1 MTKKTTTKAE
11 TVRDETIIAAEAS
24 KMTTKV
30 AESAREIMRR
40 SAATAKERSDSAY
53 DGATQFNSN
62 LESAMNRMVGGY
74 VTVLGGIATA
84 THENVNRALT
94 TVEKLA
100 NAQSLTEAVKIQSDY
115 VRENTTANIENIR
128 VAANTTRDVMMDGAA
143 AVRENVAKV
152 WPYGKA
158 A

>member
-1 MTKKTTTKAE
+1 MTTKTAKK
-11 TVRDETIIAAEAS
+11 DDTIIADEAT
-24 KMTTKV
+24 KVTTKV
-30 AESAREIMRR
+30 AESAREIVRR
-40 SAATAKERSDSAY
+40 SAATAKERSDDAFE
-53 DGATQFNSN
+53 GASKFNSG
-62 LESAMNRMVGGY
+62 LESTMNRVVGGY

-84 THENVNRALT
+84 THDNVNRALT

-100 NAQSLTEAVKIQSDY
+100 NAKSMTEAVRIQSDY

-128 VAANTTRDVMMDGAA
+128 VAANVAREAMMDGASV
-143 AVRENVAKV
+143 VRENVTKA